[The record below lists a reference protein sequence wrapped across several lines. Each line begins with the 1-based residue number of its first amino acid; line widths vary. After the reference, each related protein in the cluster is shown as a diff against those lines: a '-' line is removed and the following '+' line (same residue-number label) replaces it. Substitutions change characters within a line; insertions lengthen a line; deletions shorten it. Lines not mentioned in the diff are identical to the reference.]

1 MKRHSPERVLGTGKR
16 NLVGYSFRTESGV
29 VSKGD
34 HLSRRDDTESCFGMR
49 NRKPDVGV
57 NEPLA
62 LTGHFS
68 GHLNLGPRQ
77 RPHRPL

>member
-1 MKRHSPERVLGTGKR
+1 MIR
-16 NLVGYSFRTESGV
+16 NHV
-29 VSKGD
+29 
-34 HLSRRDDTESCFGMR
+34 R
-49 NRKPDVGV
+49 NEEQETDVGV